1 MTNINMDK
9 HENDEFF
16 KICHKGVLK
25 LLKEE
30 KYDEAAVQY
39 ILDLNHVSFVE
50 LRKFLEPY
58 MPVDGDR
65 CMLYPHYPKVRIW
78 WGMSK
83 EMAEVVKKIMSHGK
97 VELKPTPPL
106 LYMVDGFVTTL
117 PVVQKV
123 YQYKTDR
130 WLPMIFIKVPAHTS
144 P

>member
-1 MTNINMDK
+1 MLKTMPFLVVPLLNEVNKMNK
-9 HENDEFF
+9 HE
-16 KICHKGVLK
+16 KGVLK

-58 MPVDGDR
+58 MPVDGDLA
-65 CMLYPHYPKVRIW
+65 MGYPHYPKIRIW
-78 WGMSK
+78 WNMSE
-83 EMAEVVKKIMSHGK
+83 EMWQVVKKIMSHGK

-106 LYMVDGFVTTL
+106 LYRMDGFVTKL
-117 PVVQKV
+117 PVVKRV

-130 WLPMIFIKVPAHTS
+130 WLPMIFVKVV
-144 P
+144 